1 VNVSLTRELEQFVR
15 DRVGTGRYHSA
26 SEVVREGL
34 RLLESREQLRE
45 LQLDEMRKRLAA
57 GEDDSRASGRRGL
70 RRLAPTSPGAGHA
83 PPARSSSAGSVVPEI
98 GRAR

>member
-1 VNVSLTRELEQFVR
+1 MNVSLTRELESFVR

-45 LQLDEMRKRLAA
+45 LQLDEVRRRLAT
-57 GEDDSRASGRRGL
+57 GEEVPKATGLRGL
-70 RRLAPTSPGAGHA
+70 RQLAPSRPVGEDLRHAG
-83 PPARSSSAGSVVPEI
+83 
-98 GRAR
+98 

>member
-1 VNVSLTRELEQFVR
+1 MNVSLTRELEQFVR

-45 LQLDEMRKRLAA
+45 LQLDELHKRMAT
-57 GEDDSRASGRRGL
+57 GEDGAKSTGLRGL
-70 RRLAPTSPGAGHA
+70 RQLARTRPGVRDLRQVG
-83 PPARSSSAGSVVPEI
+83 
-98 GRAR
+98 